1 MIFLF
6 FYLEISSRLNGE
18 TGRDLDDPATHVTPN
33 PWQGQQ
39 LSAASRQFG
48 KIQLTVEEYGDI
60 RSQFCDRI
68 ERQKLN
74 SITICDEFAK
84 ASRSNLSPLRLHR
97 RGRRA
102 TRLALLAS
110 RSQNVSASGP
120 KKHLRSQFVT
130 SKSRGGTRYRPYAFT
145 EHGISHRELRER
157 SFSTAAHA
165 LEIAFFQAGDFHQRT
180 EQTGF

>member
-68 ERQKLN
+68 ERQR
-74 SITICDEFAK
+74 STQSPSVMS
-84 ASRSNLSPLRLHR
+84 SRKP
-97 RGRRA
+97 RGR
-102 TRLALLAS
+102 TYL
-110 RSQNVSASGP
+110 
-120 KKHLRSQFVT
+120 
-130 SKSRGGTRYRPYAFT
+130 PYAFT
-145 EHGISHRELRER
+145 EQGVALPDWHSWLRGHKMCPHPVR
-157 SFSTAAHA
+157 KS
-165 LEIAFFQAGDFHQRT
+165 I
-180 EQTGF
+180 